1 MVNPIPV
8 NDYDTSMDIARE
20 AAVELEGKPVPE
32 RESLVHGFIPMST
45 VTLMGG

>member
-1 MVNPIPV
+1 MVNPIPL
-8 NDYDTSMDIARE
+8 NDYNRDLGKGFLRAS
-20 AAVELEGKPVPE
+20 ELEGKPVPE